1 MAQLN
6 TIHRSEEALS
16 SCSLGSFYNLFIAFG
31 RLSFCSSRRIAYRAA
46 PAPRRRPWS
55 AQHRLRRPCAQRAGC
70 AGLECGGHTFTL
82 PCQVCERVLAA
93 QFPIAIRTTR
103 LQTNIG
109 ERTMRSR
116 HPAFRVSTNSG
127 RHEILSPLVCGT
139 WSAFPFESFLQRQ
152 ASPRQNKIENAN
164 SFFGNAARRTISK
177 TNSTCQVWLTKA
189 SLVMGCLI

>member
-1 MAQLN
+1 MQQP
-6 TIHRSEEALS
+6 ALS
-16 SCSLGSFYNLFIAFG
+16 SCSLGSFYNLITAFG

-55 AQHRLRRPCAQRAGC
+55 AQRRLRRPCAHRAGC
-70 AGLECGGHTFTL
+70 DDLECGGHTFTL
-82 PCQVCERVLAA
+82 PCQLCERVRAA

-127 RHEILSPLVCGT
+127 RHKILSRLVHGR
-139 WSAFPFESFLQRQ
+139 WSGSPFESFLQRQ
-152 ASPRQNKIENAN
+152 ASPRQSRIENAN
-164 SFFGNAARRTISK
+164 SFLGRSI
-177 TNSTCQVWLTKA
+177 LTPCAVTKK
-189 SLVMGCLI
+189 SG